1 MEIFDMHIH
10 LRLNDKRSEDDILT
24 RMEKA
29 GVYGGCVFSAKP
41 KKDVEGDFDK
51 RLAEV
56 LAFCEG
62 RRDRLFPIMWIH
74 PYEDGIT
81 EKIDRAVEAGIDG
94 FKIICYD
101 FYIYEETPMA
111 VLRHIASK
119 NKPVI
124 FHSGILWDGGVSSEY
139 NRPINFEALI
149 KIEGLRFSMG
159 HCSWPWHDE
168 CIAMY
173 GKFLNGL
180 TKGACAEMFFDITPG
195 TPKIYRE
202 ELFTKLYKIGYN
214 VGSNIMF
221 GCDCSGECYST
232 EWVAKVLEMDREI
245 LDKLEVGKKWREKLY
260 RDNLMRFLGKTDE
273 KTSPESPVPDRP
285 TGWKPDGEDT
295 RPVIEKWYKKLDF
308 EPRFDKQFYAA
319 LDSITIGD
327 FECVEH
333 YDLKCKD
340 GRRNLLA
347 FLYFCEATAKEYARR
362 GIPEELLI
370 DNLRDIA
377 VWTRIWSDVKGELYL
392 GELGWLKLHMTL
404 QLFKLGRLQF
414 CFETNGHERH
424 GTGPE
429 KGDKVIGVHIPARG
443 PLANEECRCSFMM
456 ADEFFAKY
464 YPEYKYEYYTC
475 LSWLLGKTPREI
487 LGDDSNISKF
497 ANMFDITDYDASDA
511 ILRYVFKW
519 NSTRE
524 TVASEEA
531 KSTLAKEAKRRALAG
546 EEFDSGFGFIR
557 KNANTLK

>member
-10 LRLNDKRSEDDILT
+10 LGLTDKRSEEDILT
-24 RMEKA
+24 RMENA

-41 KKDVEGDFDK
+41 KKDEEGNFDK
-51 RLAEV
+51 RLSEV
-56 LAFCEG
+56 LEFCEG

-74 PYEDGIT
+74 PYEDGII

-149 KIEGLRFSMG
+149 KIKGLRFSMG

-214 VGSNIMF
+214 VGSNVMF

-232 EWVAKVLEMDREI
+232 EWVARVLNMDREI
-245 LDKLEVGKKWREKLY
+245 LDKLEIGKKWREKLY

-295 RPVIEKWYKKLDF
+295 RPIIEKWYRKLG
-308 EPRFDKQFYAA
+308 FDSKYDEEFYKA
-319 LDSITIGD
+319 LDEVVIPDYLTA
-327 FECVEH
+327 EH
-333 YDLKCKD
+333 YDIKCTD

-347 FLYFCEATAKEYARR
+347 FLYFCEELSKKYEKL
-362 GIPEELLI
+362 GIPEEYLLDTLYDLKI
-370 DNLRDIA
+370 YTNIYTEINGNLF
-377 VWTRIWSDVKGELYL
+377 L
-392 GELGWLKLHMTL
+392 GELGWLKLHATGRI
-404 QLFKLGRLQF
+404 FKVGRLQF
-414 CFETNGHERH
+414 NFDKSIHDLP
-424 GTGPE
+424 GTDIK
-429 KGDKVIGVHIPARG
+429 KGDPVLGVHIPERG
-443 PLANEECRCSFMM
+443 PLGTSDCEKSFKD
-456 ADEFFAKY
+456 AKAFFAKY
-464 YPEYKYEYYTC
+464 FPGYNYSAFTC
-475 LSWLLGKTPREI
+475 HSWLLGKMPFEI
-487 LGDDSNISKF
+487 LGENSNIVRF
-497 ANMFDITDYDASDA
+497 AAMFNVYDYKPSDA
-511 ILRYVFKW
+511 AIRYVFKW
-519 NSTRE
+519 NTNRE
-524 TVASEEA
+524 TVKDAAA
-531 KSTLAKEAKRRALAG
+531 KSRFAEMVKARVLSGGLL
-546 EEFDSGFGFIR
+546 DSGSGFIR
-557 KNANTLK
+557 KDDVK